1 MICKFVFV
9 AISLLAC
16 RGGVAQ
22 GPENTLVVVN
32 EESFDS
38 VSVANQY
45 IHLRGIP
52 ASNVLYLRGI
62 TSIKKHGEESS
73 STKRFEQQIRK
84 PLLRALKDRGIEKQI
99 DCVAYSAGFPT
110 RINFQP
116 ELTTYLR
123 QAGKKYDIHFHAPW
137 TSITS
142 LTYFHENAFSDRPDF
157 LELDANN
164 YAALR
169 RQKLAVNPFVG
180 GDAKKFDAAM
190 KELNA
195 ADYTAASGSLLEL
208 ARKHPLQMAVVYPL
222 ARCFAFSGEKKK
234 TITTLRH
241 ALVNGFGH
249 RSMLKNDPAFQE
261 LRSDAQFKSIIARM
275 TDLPDGFAPTRS
287 FSSRHFWASNGW
299 PSGTD
304 DQGERY
310 LLSSVLAVTGK
321 NQSTLEDSLTRLESS
336 VGADGTKPTGHVYFA
351 DHKDP
356 RSRTRKQQ
364 FPFAVAELKTMGRE
378 ASIGSDKLPKNN
390 ASIIGVTLGSPV
402 LDWNKSGSKFLPGA
416 ICDNFTSYGGFWQ
429 KTGQTQLSE
438 FLDAGAAGAC
448 GTVYEPYTIPPKIPT
463 ARWHAHYG
471 RGATLAES
479 FYQSI
484 SGPFQ
489 TLLVGDPLCCPFG
502 EFPEFEIEGLQEG
515 DPVKDD
521 FELRIKPDPG
531 STVQRYEMFYDGVL
545 VGDVKNPDRIQVDTG
560 GMNDG
565 FHELRIVAISR
576 SRFANKASRQIGFQ
590 VNRKGNR
597 VDLSVNNSRCVL
609 GKDFVVT
616 VVSSSGKR
624 VKIRQN
630 FRTVATLESG
640 KDVRIS
646 STDLGLG
653 KFRLQAVVELED
665 GTLEQSAPIDLEVVS
680 N

>member
-471 RGATLAES
+471 RGATLDES

-515 DPVKDD
+515 ETIEKELVLHIHQQVGSQKNRR
-521 FELRIKPDPG
+521 FEL
-531 STVQRYEMFYDGVL
+531 FHDGVF
-545 VGDVKNPDRIQVDTG
+545 VGNIPNPDKVVVATDS
-560 GMNDG
+560 MNDG
-565 FHELRIVAISR
+565 YHELRVVGVADSSLARKR
-576 SRFANKASRQIGFQ
+576 SKKIGFFVRGQGDQ
-590 VNRKGNR
+590 VKLEIR
-597 VDLSVNNSRCVL
+597 SVHCKIGR
-609 GKDFVVT
+609 DVVGT
-616 VVSSSGKR
+616 AVSSMGKR
-624 VKIRQN
+624 IEIRQN
-630 FRTVATLESG
+630 SRVLTTIESEG
-640 KDVRIS
+640 HFSIPAS
-646 STDLGLG
+646 SLGVGVSALS
-653 KFRLQAVVELED
+653 AVVVLD
-665 GTLEQSAPIDLEVVS
+665 NKTLVRSAPVKLEIRK
-680 N
+680 